1 MKNLI
6 KSFAANESG
15 AATVDYVILLA
26 GVVALAIAAMT
37 QVTSLSNGLI
47 GGIQENI
54 NNYEV
59 SANNVIA
66 NAGN

>member
-47 GGIQENI
+47 DGIQDNI
-54 NNYEV
+54 NDY
-59 SANNVIA
+59 ADTADNVIA